1 MLEQMIA
8 GNGFPKVV
16 VENDHCRVF
25 QMMGGTGD
33 GSMTQY
39 DLYPGITLMYND
51 FHMEDY
57 DSDLTI
63 TGDLLCIDYCRQGRM
78 EYPAGPD
85 AYSYVEA
92 GDLKLDRRLEHRGH
106 FVFPL
111 SHYHGITVGLELP
124 RAAQALAEWV
134 RDFPV
139 RQILLRP
146 PPQGTPRG
154 PFAGSYLPGALC
166 RTGTDQAPLFPH
178 QDAGTA
184 PLSGCPG
191 TARGVGEALLLQDAG
206 GENESDSPPA
216 DRGSGA
222 SLHHH

>member
-1 MLEQMIA
+1 MLERIMA
-8 GNGFPKVV
+8 DNGFPSPLA
-16 VENDHCRVF
+16 ESRGCRVF
-25 QMMGGTGD
+25 QFQSETGE
-33 GSMTQY
+33 GVMTQY
-39 DLYPGITLMYND
+39 DLFPGVYLMYND

-92 GDLKLDRRLEHRGH
+92 GDLKL
-106 FVFPL
+106 V
-111 SHYHGITVGLELP
+111 
-124 RAAQALAEWV
+124 
-134 RDFPV
+134 
-139 RQILLRP
+139 RP

>member
-1 MLEQMIA
+1 GPAA
-8 GNGFPKVV
+8 GA
-16 VENDHCRVF
+16 
-25 QMMGGTGD
+25 
-33 GSMTQY
+33 
-39 DLYPGITLMYND
+39 PGA
-51 FHMEDY
+51 
-57 DSDLTI
+57 
-63 TGDLLCIDYCRQGRM
+63 LCL
-78 EYPAGPD
+78 
-85 AYSYVEA
+85 ST
-92 GDLKLDRRLEHRGH
+92 
-106 FVFPL
+106 FPL
-111 SHYHGITVGLELP
+111 SRDHGGAGAASGSPGPGRMGAGLSGG
-124 RAAQALAEWV
+124 
-134 RDFPV
+134 PV
-139 RQILLRP
+139 PPPRQILLRP

-222 SLHHH
+222 SLH